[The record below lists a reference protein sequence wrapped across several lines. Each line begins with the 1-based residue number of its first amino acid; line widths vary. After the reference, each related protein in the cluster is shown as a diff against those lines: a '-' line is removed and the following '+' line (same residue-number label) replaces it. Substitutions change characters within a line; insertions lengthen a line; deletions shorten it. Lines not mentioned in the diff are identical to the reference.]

1 MKDERIHM
9 RIPAGLKQEF
19 IDKCERETINPSAL
33 VRKWIEEYVKEEEI
47 ELTDWIESSPG
58 ENSLEARKKF
68 YKEEA

>member
-1 MKDERIHM
+1 MDSRYYIRIDNELKERF
-9 RIPAGLKQEF
+9 KE
-19 IDKCERETINPSAL
+19 KCEQEAINPSAL